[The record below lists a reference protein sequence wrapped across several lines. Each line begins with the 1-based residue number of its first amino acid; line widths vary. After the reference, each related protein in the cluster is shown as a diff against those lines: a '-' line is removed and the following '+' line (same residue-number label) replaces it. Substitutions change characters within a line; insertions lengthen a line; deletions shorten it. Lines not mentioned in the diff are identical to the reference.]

1 MATFLLLKIF
11 NICYSTNLNPFESMS
26 HLNYCIA
33 FPLFLC
39 LEVFVC
45 LFFCPGDGTQGFLH
59 TRWACY
65 FGDTLTGPFV
75 VLHKAI
81 LKGRSD
87 ESFFFFFNFHPHTSI
102 ATGNWRVP
110 VSRTLYWFRT
120 RVLRTIGSFLD
131 VFHMVGVAFLRRKR
145 ARASWMCFF
154 ENQDKK
160 IPLHLSGHPRWG
172 VHLLFSFRGQ
182 LSRWSQ

>member
-1 MATFLLLKIF
+1 
-11 NICYSTNLNPFESMS
+11 MS
-26 HLNYCIA
+26 HLNYCIG

-39 LEVFVC
+39 LGVFVC

-59 TRWACY
+59 ARWACY
-65 FGDTLTGPFV
+65 FGDTVTSPFWRADQTRV
-75 VLHKAI
+75 
-81 LKGRSD
+81 
-87 ESFFFFFNFHPHTSI
+87 FFFLNFHPHTSI

-131 VFHMVGVAFLRRKR
+131 VFHTVGVAFLRRKR
-145 ARASWMCFF
+145 AWASWMCFF

-160 IPLHLSGHPRWG
+160 IPLHLSDHPRWG